1 MQELRK
7 AALTL
12 ANLHELDR
20 AWLMGRLDASE
31 RARLAPLVGE
41 LRSLGLAVD
50 PQALRQAVEGKADG
64 RVEAPRDEARAL
76 ASAAPRAVFEAL
88 EREPDWLIALVLRA
102 RAWPWRAELLA
113 LLGAERR
120 MRVERLARTT
130 LEVRPRMMQSVLSA
144 LEERA
149 SWQP

>member
-31 RARLAPLVGE
+31 RARLAPLIGE
-41 LRSLGLAVD
+41 LRSLGLSLD
-50 PQALRQAVEGKADG
+50 PQTVRQVVEDKGDG
-64 RVEAPRDEARAL
+64 RVEARPL
-76 ASAAPRAVFEAL
+76 ASAVPRVVAQAL
-88 EREPDWLIALVLRA
+88 EEEPDWLIAIVLRS
-102 RAWPWRAELLA
+102 RSWPWRGEVLS

-120 MRVERLARTT
+120 ERIERLARMA
-130 LEVRPRMMQSVLSA
+130 LEVRPSMMETILSVI
-144 LEERA
+144 EERA